1 MCGYPLIWYVINASK
16 NSLANETWV
25 STDNQDIKS
34 ISVKYGC
41 KVIDR
46 PSHLA
51 TNDAKSEGALIHFA
65 KNNKFDIL
73 IFIQPTSPLLT
84 SNDINGGLTMMGKYE
99 SVFSAYKE
107 HWLPRWSKTLKPIDW
122 KVDNR
127 PMRQEIEDAYVE
139 NGAFY
144 ITSRTRLI
152 KSGLRYSGKTGV
164 FEMPFSR
171 SFQIDT
177 MDDFAMVEKLLKNR

>member
-1 MCGYPLIWYVINASK
+1 
-16 NSLANETWV
+16 
-25 STDNQDIKS
+25 
-34 ISVKYGC
+34 
-41 KVIDR
+41 
-46 PSHLA
+46 
-51 TNDAKSEGALIHFA
+51 
-65 KNNKFDIL
+65 
-73 IFIQPTSPLLT
+73 
-84 SNDINGGLTMMGKYE
+84 
-99 SVFSAYKE
+99 
-107 HWLPRWSKTLKPIDW
+107 
-122 KVDNR
+122 
-127 PMRQEIEDAYVE
+127 MRQEIEDAYVE